1 MGGFIQIGW
10 HAWRWADYAY
20 GGLSYVPTDRYP
32 HPCPHKDCSICY
44 KEKKQMN
51 VIHTDFKQGKNPVL
65 STLNIQYVKHP
76 EKGAAQMMAILD
88 LLEEHKKP
96 ITVGTLL
103 AELAQYSSFET
114 SQTRQRVYKYYHT
127 KMVDNGFIKIIQ

>member
-1 MGGFIQIGW
+1 
-10 HAWRWADYAY
+10 
-20 GGLSYVPTDRYP
+20 
-32 HPCPHKDCSICY
+32 
-44 KEKKQMN
+44 MN
-51 VIHTDFKQGKNPVL
+51 VIHTDFKQDKNPVL

-114 SQTRQRVYKYYHT
+114 SQTPQRVYKYYHT